1 MKNWEDI
8 LRERLRS
15 FRGPDVPG
23 QEEAMWQNIDAA
35 LGAPAAS
42 PAPWWHNRGLQVGAA
57 AAVLLALGLTVTLQD
72 KPVESPTIETAAET
86 TTESGTESAAEPAA
100 ESVSGNPTETTATLS
115 ETAQGQTVEAIE
127 STDIAQSEA
136 VETNLTVE
144 SNATAEAIE
153 TTEVVQ
159 PSAIKTAATEGNSI
173 QMEVL
178 APSID
183 VPTTD
188 AQPTSMIEAPTAEG
202 SEDIAAAREDI
213 EPKTEPAR
221 DMESSALPEVEGEAV
236 EFSAVVRLDLRDI
249 RPIQSASNAPFL
261 APLADAEDPRTPLAI
276 RVFTGPTRSQFSL
289 EGGAP
294 EHDVFH
300 ADFSAGGGVMLE
312 VNGDLRWSV
321 GLAWHDYV
329 HSLQHT
335 EVTETAITTPGVVSI
350 TIDTQTGDTLAIEE
364 GSVDGVE
371 ERTRTVDLHNRFRA
385 YSIPVEWR
393 TVRGHGRFQFGLGLG
408 AVLQVRSRAYGSILN
423 PQGEI
428 TGYSDVNLSRGRL
441 TVMPT
446 LRAFSGIRF
455 APGWRA
461 DIGLATGI
469 QRHNSRP
476 IGDTPSPVS
485 TPTWQG
491 QLINTQLQLGLT
503 RFLWGRR
510 F

>member
-8 LRERLRS
+8 LRDRLRS

-35 LGAPAAS
+35 LDAPAAATAS
-42 PAPWWHNRGLQVGAA
+42 WWHNRGLQVGAA

-72 KPVESPTIETAAET
+72 KPVESPTAETAAET

-100 ESVSGNPTETTATLS
+100 ESVSGKPTETTATLS

-136 VETNLTVE
+136 VETNSTVE

-153 TTEVVQ
+153 TTEGVP
-159 PSAIKTAATEGNSI
+159 PSAAETATIEAHFNPI
-173 QMEVL
+173 EVA
-178 APSID
+178 APSVD
-183 VPTTD
+183 VPT
-188 AQPTSMIEAPTAEG
+188 ASAPPTSMIETPTAKG

-221 DMESSALPEVEGEAV
+221 DMEPSALPEVESEAI
-236 EFSAVVRLDLRDI
+236 ELGAVDRLDLRDI
-249 RPIQSASNAPFL
+249 RPIQSAWNAPFL
-261 APLADAEDPRTPLAI
+261 APLADAEDSRTPLAI
-276 RVFTGPTRSQFSL
+276 RVFTGPTRSQFSM
-289 EGGAP
+289 EGGSQ
-294 EHDVFH
+294 ELDVFH

-321 GLAWHDYV
+321 GFAWHDYV

-364 GSVDGVE
+364 GLVAGVE
-371 ERTRTVDLHNRFRA
+371 ERVRTVDLHNRFRA
-385 YSIPVEWR
+385 FSIPVEWR
-393 TVRGHGRFQFGLGLG
+393 TVRSRGRFQFGLGLG
-408 AVLQVRSRAYGSILN
+408 AMLQIRSRAYGSILDSE
-423 PQGEI
+423 GEI
-428 TGYSDVNLSRGRL
+428 TGYSDSNLSRGRL

-446 LRAFSGIRF
+446 LRAFSGVRF

-476 IGDTPSPVS
+476 IGDAPSPVS

-491 QLINTQLQLGLT
+491 QLVNAQLQLGLT

>member
-8 LRERLRS
+8 LRDRLRS

-35 LGAPAAS
+35 LGTPDAAA
-42 PAPWWHNRGLQVGAA
+42 APWWHNRTLQVGAA
-57 AAVLLALGLTVTLQD
+57 AAVLLALGLTVTMQD
-72 KPVESPTIETAAET
+72 KPVESPAAETAAKT
-86 TTESGTESAAEPAA
+86 TTESGTDSDESQ
-100 ESVSGNPTETTATLS
+100 TL
-115 ETAQGQTVEAIE
+115 EAVE

-136 VETNLTVE
+136 VETSATVE
-144 SNATAEAIE
+144 TNATVEAIG
-153 TTEVVQ
+153 TTDVVQ
-159 PSAIKTAATEGNSI
+159 PSAAETAAIEGHSNR
-173 QMEVL
+173 MEVD
-178 APSID
+178 APSVD
-183 VPTTD
+183 LPTTT
-188 AQPTSMIEAPTAEG
+188 APPTAMIEAPTAEG
-202 SEDIAAAREDI
+202 SEDIFTAAQDI
-213 EPKTEPAR
+213 ESKTEPAR
-221 DMESSALPEVEGEAV
+221 DMESSALPEVEREAV
-236 EFSAVVRLDLRDI
+236 ELGAMDRLDLRDI

-261 APLADAEDPRTPLAI
+261 VPLADAEEPRTPLAI
-276 RVFTGPTRSQFSL
+276 RMFTGPTRSQFSM
-289 EGGAP
+289 EGGSQ

-312 VNGDLRWSV
+312 VNWDLRWSV
-321 GLAWHDYV
+321 GFAWHDYV

-335 EVTETAITTPGVVSI
+335 EVTETAIFTPGVVSI
-350 TIDTQTGDTLAIEE
+350 TINTQTGDTLSIEE
-364 GSVDGVE
+364 GLVAGVE
-371 ERTRTVDLHNRFRA
+371 ERVRTVDLHNRFRA

-393 TVRGHGRFQFGLGLG
+393 TVKSRGRFQFGLGLG
-408 AVLQVRSRAYGSILN
+408 AMLQVRSRAYGSILN

-428 TGYSDVNLSRGRL
+428 TGYSDSNLSRGRL

-446 LRAFSGIRF
+446 LRAFSGVRF

-461 DIGLATGI
+461 DVGLATGI

>member
-23 QEEAMWQNIDAA
+23 QEEAMWQNINAA
-35 LGAPAAS
+35 LGTPAES
-42 PAPWWHNRGLQVGAA
+42 PAPWWYHRGLQVGAA
-57 AAVLLALGLTVTLQD
+57 ATVLLALGLTVTLQD
-72 KPVESPTIETAAET
+72 KPIEIPTVETTTET
-86 TTESGTESAAEPAA
+86 TTESATESTT
-100 ESVSGNPTETTATLS
+100 ESVTGNPTDNTETLS
-115 ETAQGQTVEAIE
+115 ETAEGEAIE
-127 STDIAQSEA
+127 STDITQSESVEAVEA
-136 VETNLTVE
+136 VETV
-144 SNATAEAIE
+144 EAIE
-153 TTEVVQ
+153 TLQNVGTIETARNTPAQTAGIEESNNRVEV
-159 PSAIKTAATEGNSI
+159 AANS
-173 QMEVL
+173 V
-178 APSID
+178 
-183 VPTTD
+183 D
-188 AQPTSMIEAPTAEG
+188 AANERKSQAKPAPT
-202 SEDIAAAREDI
+202 
-213 EPKTEPAR
+213 
-221 DMESSALPEVEGEAV
+221 MESSALPEVENEAV
-236 EFSAVVRLDLRDI
+236 ELGALDRLDLQDI
-249 RPIQSASNAPFL
+249 RPIQSAWNAPL
-261 APLADAEDPRTPLAI
+261 LVPLVDADESRTPLAI
-276 RVFTGPTRSQFSL
+276 RIFTGPTRSQFSM

-300 ADFSAGGGVMLE
+300 ADFSAGGGFMLE

-321 GLAWHDYV
+321 GFAWHDYV

-335 EVTETAITTPGVVSI
+335 EVTETAITAPGVISI

-364 GSVDGVE
+364 GLVAGME
-371 ERTRTVDLHNRFRA
+371 ERVRTVDLHNRFRA

-408 AVLQVRSRAYGSILN
+408 ATLQIRSRAHGSILDS
-423 PQGEI
+423 QGEI
-428 TGYSDVNLSRGRL
+428 TGYSDGNLSRGRL

-455 APGWRA
+455 APAWRA
-461 DIGLATGI
+461 DIGLAAGI
-469 QRHNSRP
+469 QQHNSRP

-491 QLINTQLQLGLT
+491 RLMNTQLQLGLT

>member
-35 LGAPAAS
+35 LGAPAAA
-42 PAPWWHNRGLQVGAA
+42 PASWWHNRGLQVGAA

-72 KPVESPTIETAAET
+72 KPLESSTPETTAET
-86 TTESGTESAAEPAA
+86 TTESAEDQAM
-100 ESVSGNPTETTATLS
+100 
-115 ETAQGQTVEAIE
+115 EAIE
-127 STDIAQSEA
+127 STDINQSEA
-136 VETNLTVE
+136 VEAAQTVE
-144 SNATAEAIE
+144 TNGTVEATE

-159 PSAIKTAATEGNSI
+159 PSATETAAIGGNSNR
-173 QMEVL
+173 MEIV
-178 APSID
+178 AHSVDMP
-183 VPTTD
+183 PTAD
-188 AQPTSMIEAPTAEG
+188 QPTPVVEAPAAEG
-202 SEDIAAAREDI
+202 AEDITAVTEDRK
-213 EPKTEPAR
+213 PKSEPAQE
-221 DMESSALPEVEGEAV
+221 MEPSVLSKVESKELDFGAV
-236 EFSAVVRLDLRDI
+236 ARLDLLDI
-249 RPIQSASNAPFL
+249 RPIQSAWNAPF
-261 APLADAEDPRTPLAI
+261 PVPITDAEESRTPLAI
-276 RVFTGPTRSQFSL
+276 RVFTGPTRSQFSM

-300 ADFSAGGGVMLE
+300 ADFSAGGGLMLE
-312 VNGDLRWSV
+312 FNGDLRWSV
-321 GLAWHDYV
+321 GFAWHDYV

-335 EVTETAITTPGVVSI
+335 EVTETAIFTPGVVSI
-350 TIDTQTGDTLAIEE
+350 TINTQTGDTLSIEE
-364 GSVDGVE
+364 GLVAGVE

-393 TVRGHGRFQFGLGLG
+393 TVRSRGRFQIGMGLG
-408 AVLQVRSRAYGSILN
+408 AMLQIRSRAYGSILN

-428 TGYSDVNLSRGRL
+428 TSYSDGNLSRGRL

-446 LRAFSGIRF
+446 LRAFSGVRF

-461 DIGLATGI
+461 DVGLATGI

-491 QLINTQLQLGLT
+491 QLVNTQLQLGLT

>member
-8 LRERLRS
+8 LRDRLRS

-35 LGAPAAS
+35 LGTPAAAPAH
-42 PAPWWHNRGLQVGAA
+42 WWHNRVLQVGTA
-57 AAVLLALGLTVTLQD
+57 AAVLLAFGLTVTLQD
-72 KPVESPTIETAAET
+72 KTVETPTVETAAKPPAK
-86 TTESGTESAAEPAA
+86 SGTESAAAPTT
-100 ESVSGNPTETTATLS
+100 ESVTGTPTETTTPLS
-115 ETAQGQTVEAIE
+115 ETAQGQTVKAIQ

-136 VETNLTVE
+136 VEAAQTVKT
-144 SNATAEAIE
+144 NATAEAIE

-159 PSAIKTAATEGNSI
+159 PSTAETAAIEGHSNP
-173 QMEVL
+173 MEVA
-178 APSID
+178 APSVD
-183 VPTTD
+183 VPTTE

-202 SEDIAAAREDI
+202 SKDIVAATEDI
-213 EPKTEPAR
+213 EPKTGSAR
-221 DMESSALPEVEGEAV
+221 DMESSALPEVESEAV
-236 EFSAVVRLDLRDI
+236 ELGAVDRLDLRDI
-249 RPIQSASNAPFL
+249 HPIQSAWNALFL
-261 APLADAEDPRTPLAI
+261 APLADAEEPRKPLAI
-276 RVFTGPTRSQFSL
+276 RAFTGPTRSQFSMQS
-289 EGGAP
+289 GAQEP
-294 EHDVFH
+294 DVFH

-321 GLAWHDYV
+321 GFAWHDYV

-335 EVTETAITTPGVVSI
+335 DMTETAIFTLGVVSI

-364 GSVDGVE
+364 GLVAGME
-371 ERTRTVDLHNRFRA
+371 ERVRTVDLHNRFRA

-393 TVRGHGRFQFGLGLG
+393 TVRSQGRFQFGLGLG
-408 AVLQVRSRAYGSILN
+408 AMLQIRSRAFGSILDSE
-423 PQGEI
+423 GEI
-428 TGYSDVNLSRGRL
+428 NSYSDGNLSRGRL

-446 LRAFSGIRF
+446 IRAFSGIRF

-461 DIGLATGI
+461 DVGLATGI

-476 IGDTPSPVS
+476 IGDSPSPVS

-491 QLINTQLQLGLT
+491 QLVNTQLQLGLT

>member
-35 LGAPAAS
+35 LGAPDAAA
-42 PAPWWHNRGLQVGAA
+42 APWWHNRRFQVGAA

-72 KPVESPTIETAAET
+72 KPTEPLTAETAAETAAET
-86 TTESGTESAAEPAA
+86 TKETTAQPTTESAEGHA
-100 ESVSGNPTETTATLS
+100 
-115 ETAQGQTVEAIE
+115 VEAIE
-127 STDIAQSEA
+127 STDITQSEA
-136 VETNLTVE
+136 IKT
-144 SNATAEAIE
+144 NATVEAIE

-159 PSAIKTAATEGNSI
+159 PSATETAAIEGNSNR
-173 QMEVL
+173 MEVL
-178 APSID
+178 ANSID
-183 VPTTD
+183 VSTTA
-188 AQPTSMIEAPTAEG
+188 AQPTPMIEAPTAED
-202 SEDIAAAREDI
+202 SEDIAAVTEDS
-213 EPKTEPAR
+213 EPKTDSAG
-221 DMESSALPEVEGEAV
+221 DMESSAFPEVESETIELGTV
-236 EFSAVVRLDLRDI
+236 DPLDLRDI
-249 RPIQSASNAPFL
+249 RPIQSAWNAPFL
-261 APLADAEDPRTPLAI
+261 TPPADAEESRTPLAI
-276 RVFTGPTRSQFSL
+276 RVFTGPTRSQFSM

-321 GLAWHDYV
+321 GFAWHDYV

-335 EVTETAITTPGVVSI
+335 EVNETAITTPGVISI

-364 GSVDGVE
+364 GWVAGVE

-385 YSIPVEWR
+385 YSIPVEWH
-393 TVRGHGRFQFGLGLG
+393 TVMGHGRFQFGLGLG
-408 AVLQVRSRAYGSILN
+408 AMLQIRSRAYGSILN

-428 TGYSDVNLSRGRL
+428 TGYSDGNLSRGRL

-461 DIGLATGI
+461 DVGLATGI
-469 QRHNSRP
+469 QPHNSRP

-491 QLINTQLQLGLT
+491 QLVNTQLQLGLT

>member
-23 QEEAMWQNIDAA
+23 QEEAMWHNIDAA
-35 LGAPAAS
+35 LGTPAAA
-42 PAPWWHNRGLQVGAA
+42 PAPWWHNRRFQVGAA
-57 AAVLLALGLTVTLQD
+57 AAVLLALGLTVTLQE
-72 KPVESPTIETAAET
+72 KPIESPTAETAAET
-86 TTESGTESAAEPAA
+86 PADSGTESAAEPTT
-100 ESVSGNPTETTATLS
+100 ESITAPPTETTATLS
-115 ETAQGQTVEAIE
+115 ETAQEEVIE
-127 STDIAQSEA
+127 STDITQSA
-136 VETNLTVE
+136 TVE
-144 SNATAEAIE
+144 AAPTVKTNATVEAIE

-159 PSAIKTAATEGNSI
+159 PSATKTAATEGNSM

-178 APSID
+178 ANSVD
-183 VPTTD
+183 VSTTA
-188 AQPTSMIEAPTAEG
+188 AQPTPMIEAPTAED
-202 SEDIAAAREDI
+202 SEDIAAVTEDS
-213 EPKTEPAR
+213 EPKTDPAG
-221 DMESSALPEVEGEAV
+221 DMESSAFPEVESETIERGAV
-236 EFSAVVRLDLRDI
+236 DPLDLRDI
-249 RPIQSASNAPFL
+249 RPIQPAWNAPL
-261 APLADAEDPRTPLAI
+261 LVPLADAEKSRTPLAI

-350 TIDTQTGDTLAIEE
+350 TIDSQTGDTLAIEE

-428 TGYSDVNLSRGRL
+428 TGYSDGNLSRGRL

-461 DIGLATGI
+461 DVGLATGI

-491 QLINTQLQLGLT
+491 QLVNTQLQLGLT